1 MRTLRLT
8 GVTGMTGVTG
18 IAGMTGKTRITG
30 MTRRTELTGI
40 TGVTVMT
47 RVSGM
52 TGINRIDRMTTVWH
66 KILQVLIF
74 VFFAIFPA
82 ICKNK
87 LTWMT
92 GMTCLVRMNRMTI
105 N

>member
-1 MRTLRLT
+1 MIR
-8 GVTGMTGVTG
+8 MT
-18 IAGMTGKTRITG
+18 
-30 MTRRTELTGI
+30 E
-40 TGVTVMT
+40 MT

-52 TGINRIDRMTTVWH
+52 TGMNRIDRMTTVWH
-66 KILQVLIF
+66 KIFAGSNFCIF
-74 VFFAIFPA
+74 VIFPV

-105 N
+105 D